1 LIPLLHASEAKCLP
15 GRLFAAGKIA
25 LLLAMFAVQPA
36 AFAQTDIFEKNPP
49 PVPANQI
56 DTLVFNR
63 LKALGLQPANPCSDA
78 VFVRRVFLDVTGTLP
93 TAREAMDFIQSRE
106 PDKRARLID
115 RLLARDEFADYWAMR
130 WSELLRIK
138 AEYPIN
144 LWPEAAQAYHHWIR
158 AAIADN
164 MPYDRFARELL
175 TASGSDFQYPPA
187 NFFRAMQNRD
197 PQGIAKA
204 VALAFMGARA
214 EKWPTNRLAGMAA
227 FFSQVGFKPTSE
239 WKEEIVFW
247 DPDSTNA
254 RQSAVFP
261 DGRTVPLPPDRDPR
275 EAFASWLVNGDNP
288 QFTGCIVN
296 RIWAWLLGRGIIQEP
311 DDIRADNPPAN
322 PELLAY
328 LQGELVASHFNLK
341 HICRLILNSQTY
353 QLSCAAR
360 SDGPEAA
367 ANFAAYPLR
376 QLDAEVLADALCKVT
391 GTSEKYSSAIPEPYT
406 FIPASQRSVA
416 LPDGSISSPFLEL
429 FGRPARD
436 TGLDSEHNNRPTAG
450 QKLHLLNSSHIR
462 NKLAQSPKI
471 LALARS
477 PEGPRGIITGLYLS
491 ILSRF
496 PTEDEFQ
503 IAGARFEPGTDP
515 RDATTDLA
523 WALINSAEFIYR
535 H

>member
-1 LIPLLHASEAKCLP
+1 VIPPPSGPETKGLP
-15 GRLFAAGKIA
+15 GRLLAAGKIA
-25 LLLAMFAVQPA
+25 LLLAWFAVQPA
-36 AFAQTDIFEKNPP
+36 AFAQTNVFEINSP
-49 PVPANQI
+49 PVPANPI
-56 DTLVFNR
+56 DALVFNR
-63 LKALGLQPANPCSDA
+63 LKTLGLQPANPCSDA

-144 LWPEAAQAYHHWIR
+144 LWPEAAQAYHQWIR

-197 PQGIAKA
+197 PQGIARA
-204 VALAFMGARA
+204 VALAFMGERA
-214 EKWPTNRLAGMAA
+214 EKWPTNQLAGMAA
-227 FFSQVGFKPTSE
+227 FFSQVGYKPTDE

-247 DPDSTNA
+247 DSDSTNA
-254 RQSAVFP
+254 RQTAVFP
-261 DGRTVPLPPDRDPR
+261 DGRKIQLPPDRDPR
-275 EAFASWLVNGDNP
+275 EIFAGWLVDGNNP
-288 QFTGCIVN
+288 QFTRCIVN
-296 RIWAWLLGRGIIQEP
+296 RVWAWLLGRGIIQEP
-311 DDIRADNPPAN
+311 DDIRPDNPPAN
-322 PELLAY
+322 PELLTY

-341 HICRLILNSQTY
+341 HIYRLILNSQTY
-353 QLSCAAR
+353 QLSCVAR
-360 SDGPEAA
+360 SDGPGAE

-376 QLDAEVLADALCKVT
+376 QLDAEVLADALCKIT
-391 GTSEKYSSAIPEPYT
+391 GTGEKYSSPIPEPYT
-406 FIPASQRSVA
+406 FIPPNERSVA
-416 LPDGSISSPFLEL
+416 LPDGSISSAFLEL

-436 TGLDSEHNNRPTAG
+436 TGLDSERNNRPTAS

-462 NKLAQSPKI
+462 NKLAQSPKL
-471 LALARS
+471 LAIARL
-477 PEGPRGIITGLYLS
+477 PEGPREIVAGLYLS

-496 PTEDEFQ
+496 PTPEELQ
-503 IAGARFEPGTDP
+503 IAGARFEPGADP
-515 RDATTDLA
+515 RDATIDVA